1 MIDIELEYQ
10 REACMNSLGIIVI
23 GFCLIVVFLSAVF
36 YVLTTFLR
44 KQIRQEVKESQDQFL
59 QLARQQFETDQNKTT
74 AELETRKQAV
84 ENSVQGL
91 KDQLEQYQK
100 MLRDLERDRAQKYG
114 SLESE
119 LKNASLSTAK
129 LQETTNNLNNILGN
143 NQKRGQWGERMAE
156 DIIRYAGLIEGIN
169 YRKQTQLDTT
179 TTKPDYTFLLPDDHK
194 INMDV
199 KFPLDNY
206 QHMVEAQSDIEKEKC
221 LKEFEKN
228 VKARIKELQNRE
240 YINPAENT
248 LDFVLLFI
256 PNEQVFGFIQAEMP
270 TVMDEALKQKV
281 VLCSPFTL
289 YAMLSVIRQAF
300 ENFRYEKDL
309 KKIIISID
317 QFATIFERCKIRFD
331 DIGKS
336 IEKLEGIYSDVK
348 NKSFKQLDSKIK
360 QIDDYKKGSK
370 ITLEDSSEVFE
381 IPQGEPFKDDAAVK

>member
-1 MIDIELEYQ
+1 MSSFWMMIF
-10 REACMNSLGIIVI
+10 
-23 GFCLIVVFLSAVF
+23 GFCVIAVFLAAIF
-36 YVLTTFLR
+36 YVLTTVLR
-44 KQIRQEVKESQDQFL
+44 KQIRQEAKESQDQFL
-59 QLARQQFETDQNKTT
+59 QLARQQFENDHVKST
-74 AELETRKQAV
+74 ADLETRKQAV
-84 ENSVQGL
+84 ESSVQGL

-100 MLRDLERDRAQKYG
+100 LLRDLERDRAQKYG

-119 LKNASLSTAK
+119 LKSASQSTAK

-143 NQKRGQWGERMAE
+143 NQMRGQWGERMAE
-156 DIIRYAGLIEGIN
+156 DIIRYAGLVEGVN
-169 YRKQTQLDTT
+169 YRKQTKLDMA
-179 TTKPDYTFLLPDDHK
+179 TTKPDYTFLLPDEHK

-206 QHMVEAQSDIEKEKC
+206 QNMMEAQSDIEKEKY

-228 VKARIKELQNRE
+228 VKARIKEIQNRD
-240 YINPAENT
+240 YINPAEKT

-256 PNEQVFGFIQAEMP
+256 PNEQVFGFIQSEMSG
-270 TVMDEALKQKV
+270 VMDEALKQKV
-281 VLCSPFTL
+281 VPCSPFTL

-309 KKIIISID
+309 KKIIVSID

-336 IEKLEGIYSDVK
+336 IEKLEGIYFDVK
-348 NKSFKQLDSKIK
+348 NKSFKQLDGKIK

-370 ITLEDSSEVFE
+370 IALEDSSAIFE
-381 IPQGEPFKDDAAVK
+381 ISQSEPLEDDAAVQ

>member
-1 MIDIELEYQ
+1 MNNFGIMI
-10 REACMNSLGIIVI
+10 I
-23 GFCLIVVFLSAVF
+23 GFCLITVFLAAVF

-44 KQIRQEVKESQDQFL
+44 KQIRQEAKESQDQFL
-59 QLARQQFETDQNKTT
+59 QLARQQFETDQAKATT
-74 AELETRKQAV
+74 ELETRKQAV
-84 ENSVQGL
+84 ESSVSGL
-91 KDQLEQYQK
+91 KEQLEQYQK

-119 LKNASLSTAK
+119 LKNASLATVK

-156 DIIRYAGLIEGIN
+156 DIIRYAGLVEGVN
-169 YRKQTQLDTT
+169 YRKQTKLDTT

-206 QHMVEAQSDIEKEKC
+206 QSMIEAQTDLEKEKY
-221 LKEFEKN
+221 LKDFEKN
-228 VKARIKELQNRE
+228 VKARIKEIQNRD

-270 TVMDEALKQKV
+270 GVMDESLKQKV

-289 YAMLSVIRQAF
+289 YAMLSIIRQAF

-317 QFATIFERCKIRFD
+317 QFAKIFGGFKKRFD
-331 DIGKS
+331 DIGSS
-336 IEKLEGIYSDVK
+336 IGKLEGVYSDVK

-360 QIDDYKKGSK
+360 QIDDYKKGNM
-370 ITLEDSSEVFE
+370 IAMEDASEVFE
-381 IPQGEPFKDDAAVK
+381 IPQDEPLEDDAAVQ

>member
-1 MIDIELEYQ
+1 
-10 REACMNSLGIIVI
+10 MNSLGVIII

-59 QLARQQFETDQNKTT
+59 KLARQQFETDQNKTT

-84 ENSVQGL
+84 ENSVNSL

-100 MLRDLERDRAQKYG
+100 LLRDLERDRAQKYG
-114 SLESE
+114 NLESE

-156 DIIRYAGLIEGIN
+156 DIIRYAGLAEGIN

-206 QHMVEAQSDIEKEKC
+206 KNMIEAQSDIEKEKC

-228 VKARIKELQNRE
+228 VKARIKEIQNRE

-256 PNEQVFGFIQAEMP
+256 PNEQVFGFIQSEMP

-317 QFATIFERCKIRFD
+317 QFATIFGGFKKRFD
-331 DIGKS
+331 DIGNS
-336 IEKLEGIYSDVK
+336 IGKLEGIYSDVK
-348 NKSFKQLDSKIK
+348 NKSFKQLDGKIK

-370 ITLEDSSEVFE
+370 IVPDNSSEVFE
-381 IPQGEPFKDDAAVK
+381 ISQGEPFKDDAAVQ